1 MMVAPGETCHFEK
14 ERAGCRSHS
23 ERLAI
28 AESRFFLEAGSHV
41 LDDIVLRTRQHV
53 DVTGACV
60 LGQLNRL
67 VEGAELAL
75 KVPGEVSRDRVV
87 IQTSPAPPG
96 PAAPSA
102 AQPGGRVFARDP
114 AERGDGPQ
122 AREPASEPIPNE
134 VADCSLSGFSEL
146 VARRLQEVNLDRLEQ
161 SRDSLARPRRDRDSR
176 TNARNVRTFAG
187 RSAARGL

>member
-1 MMVAPGETCHFEK
+1 MVAPGETCHFEK

-41 LDDIVLRTRQHV
+41 LDDIVLRSRQHV

-96 PAAPSA
+96 PAAHPLLSRE
-102 AQPGGRVFARDP
+102 GGSSP
-114 AERGDGPQ
+114 A
-122 AREPASEPIPNE
+122 IP
-134 VADCSLSGFSEL
+134 
-146 VARRLQEVNLDRLEQ
+146 
-161 SRDSLARPRRDRDSR
+161 
-176 TNARNVRTFAG
+176 RNVATDHRRVNPP
-187 RSAARGL
+187 RSQFRMR